1 MAAKTPEAFQN
12 VKTRLL
18 SLPEVEIVTGLS
30 KPTIYRH
37 IQKSLFPAP
46 LKISTRRVGWL
57 SDDID
62 SWLSSLQRS
71 N

>member
-1 MAAKTPEAFQN
+1 MPTNISELIQN
-12 VKTRLL
+12 VKKRLL

-37 IQKSLFPAP
+37 IQKSTFPAP

-57 SDDID
+57 AEDID
-62 SWLSSLQRS
+62 GWLASLQRT